1 MARSVALRLS
11 LVLSALLAGGF
22 LPLRLLGEGV
32 PVRWDFAF
40 DAVMSISA
48 LLALRLR
55 FSQPEASWK
64 SPGAWLDLLCALP
77 LSSAGFSSWSDL
89 LMVRHVW
96 QIRPCL
102 DEFPALRPVV
112 YRLVPIA
119 LTLPLLVHGV
129 ACGWIALGSGTAG
142 PDPDAT
148 TEYVRALYWAFTTL
162 STVGYGD
169 ISAKTPAQMF
179 FASGVQVLGVAVF
192 GFVLSNVASLIA
204 RMDATREHHMD
215 SGERIE
221 NFMRS
226 NRIPQGLRSEVRTY
240 YHYLWK
246 HHRGYYDQSLLSDLP
261 SKIQADLSFFINR
274 SIIEKVPL
282 FRNAGTELVGDL
294 MAELKPRIYAP
305 GEKVFRS
312 GDAGDSIYFIQS
324 GQVEILGEGEQMIA
338 SLSDGACFGEMALV
352 SDKPRNA
359 TARASCFGNLYT
371 LSKESFERVI
381 GAYPEFRREI
391 EQMAVQRRGPKSA

>member
-1 MARSVALRLS
+1 MARAPVFRLL

-22 LPLRLLGEGV
+22 LPLRLLREGGV
-32 PVRWDFAF
+32 GAWDTAF
-40 DAVMSISA
+40 DGVMSASA

-55 FSQPEASWK
+55 FSQPDASWRTI
-64 SPGAWLDLLCALP
+64 GAWLDVLCLLP
-77 LSSAGFSSWSDL
+77 LSSLGLNAGSDL
-89 LMVRHVW
+89 LMIRHVW
-96 QIRPCL
+96 QIRPLL
-102 DEFPALRPVV
+102 DEFPALQPVV
-112 YRLVPIA
+112 YRLVPIG

-162 STVGYGD
+162 TTVGYGD
-169 ISAKTPAQMF
+169 ISARTSAQML

-204 RMDATREHHMD
+204 RMDAAREHHMD
-215 SGERIE
+215 SVERIE

-226 NRIPQGLRSEVRTY
+226 NRIPQALRSEVRTY

-246 HHRGYYDQSLLSDLP
+246 HHRGYHDQSLLSDLP
-261 SKIQADLSFFINR
+261 AKIQADLSFFINR

-282 FRNAGTELVGDL
+282 FRQAGSELVGDL

-312 GDAGDSIYFIQS
+312 GDAGDSIYFVQS
-324 GQVEILGEGEQMIA
+324 GQVEILGTGEETIA
-338 SLSDGACFGEMALV
+338 SLAEGACFGEMALV
-352 SDKPRNA
+352 SDRPRNA
-359 TARASCFGNLYT
+359 TARAQTYCNLYV
-371 LSKESFERVI
+371 LSKASFERVI
-381 GAYPEFRREI
+381 RAYPDFRREI
-391 EQMAVQRRGPKSA
+391 EQMAVKRRNPEAA

>member
-32 PVRWDFAF
+32 PARWDFAF

-64 SPGAWLDLLCALP
+64 SPWAWLDLLCALP

-169 ISAKTPAQMF
+169 ISAKTPAQML

-204 RMDATREHHMD
+204 RMDAAREHHMD
-215 SGERIE
+215 SVERIE

-246 HHRGYYDQSLLSDLP
+246 HHRGYQDQSLLSDLP
-261 SKIQADLSFFINR
+261 AKIQADLSFFINR

-282 FRNAGTELVGDL
+282 FRNAGSELVGDL

-324 GQVEILGEGEQMIA
+324 GQVEILGEADQMIA

-359 TARASCFGNLYT
+359 TARASSFCNLYT
-371 LSKESFERVI
+371 LSKEAFERVI
-381 GAYPEFRREI
+381 RAYPDFRREI
-391 EQMAVQRRGPKSA
+391 EQMAVRRRKSKAA